1 MCAFDGSRCCSTSAR
16 AIVLASGL
24 IAIRMQPR
32 HDERPVSGKTVLKDL
47 LVEVAFATAR
57 TL

>member
-1 MCAFDGSRCCSTSAR
+1 
-16 AIVLASGL
+16 
-24 IAIRMQPR
+24 MQPR

-47 LVEVAFATAR
+47 LVEVAFATAQ